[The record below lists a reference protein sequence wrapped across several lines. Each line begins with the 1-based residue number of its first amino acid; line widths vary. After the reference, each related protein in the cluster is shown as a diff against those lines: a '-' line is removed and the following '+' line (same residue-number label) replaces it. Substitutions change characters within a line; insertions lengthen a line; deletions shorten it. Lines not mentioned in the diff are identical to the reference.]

1 MNHNISFVSPRKE
14 NYLIMNTSNSELN
27 LDALMEVRLEFDG
40 RRFYRV
46 KEPRVE
52 TLIILHGFEIE
63 GT

>member
-1 MNHNISFVSPRKE
+1 
-14 NYLIMNTSNSELN
+14 MNTSNSELN